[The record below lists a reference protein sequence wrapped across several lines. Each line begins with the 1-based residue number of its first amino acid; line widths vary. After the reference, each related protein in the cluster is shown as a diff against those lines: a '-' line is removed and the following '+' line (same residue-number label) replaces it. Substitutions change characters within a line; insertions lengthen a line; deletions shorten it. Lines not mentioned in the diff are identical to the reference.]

1 MTVHTLKTW
10 PDIYKLMVDGVKTF
24 DYRKNDRDFQVGDT
38 LRLREYIP
46 GRRDAGRF
54 TGRTL
59 YVKVTYILKDA
70 PPAFGLPEGFCVMQT
85 EKIGTKE
92 ENE

>member
-1 MTVHTLKTW
+1 MKVHTLKTW
-10 PDIYKLMVDGVKTF
+10 PDIYKDMVRGIKQF

-46 GRRDAGRF
+46 ERRGGRF
-54 TGRTL
+54 TGKTL
-59 YVKVTYILKDA
+59 YVKVTYIIKDA
-70 PPAFGLPEGFCVMQT
+70 PPAFGLPKGYCIMAF

-92 ENE
+92 EKE